1 MLSSRS
7 EIMQFCITSQKKPSF
22 IERWVLEKRFSLK
35 SVRRAIK
42 MIYCFSRVLHR
53 ILGVFFSTISRQPM
67 TRRRRSRT
75 LNNGHSFVYE
85 NNRPFARSICQF
97 IIPKMSSANKRVTI
111 SELIIILDANADLH
125 FLNENSPIHCY
136 GLCVNCVIYWT
147 KKKKKPN
154 KINPWCPEKNS
165 IKCRLFKF
173 E

>member
-7 EIMQFCITSQKKPSF
+7 EIMQFCTTSQKKPSF

-67 TRRRRSRT
+67 TRRRRRRRRRT

-85 NNRPFARSICQF
+85 NNRPFARSIC
-97 IIPKMSSANKRVTI
+97 
-111 SELIIILDANADLH
+111 
-125 FLNENSPIHCY
+125 
-136 GLCVNCVIYWT
+136 
-147 KKKKKPN
+147 
-154 KINPWCPEKNS
+154 
-165 IKCRLFKF
+165 
-173 E
+173 